1 MTTLATVIE
10 RTKSVCPE
18 CLKPIDA
25 RIVRVENEYF
35 LRKFCEEHGEF
46 SAVIWRGNSVDFENW
61 WTYKSPKIDENLGL
75 KSENNTCCALVEVTS
90 RCNLRCPVCFA
101 ASGENSANEPSVEEL
116 FTVFKRLCDNGN
128 TFIQLSGG
136 EPTVRDD
143 LPEIIAAARRAGAE
157 TVQLNSNGLRLG
169 SEPGYA
175 EILKNSGLSF
185 VFMQFDGT
193 RGEIY
198 QKLRGRDLYSEKIAA
213 IENCG
218 AVKLGVTLVPTIV
231 PGVNVD
237 NIGEILNFALSRSP
251 VIRGVHFQPISYFG
265 RFPSPPGDSERVT
278 LPEILTEIERQTDG
292 KLQISNFVPSSC
304 DHPRCGFHGD
314 FVVLPQGKLMKL
326 TAKYNSDACCCEN
339 SHIKNRKFVSKRWTR
354 GKEAETAEND
364 DFTNLEI
371 FAKRVKSHGFT
382 ITGMA
387 FQDAFT
393 LDFARLRRC
402 SLHASDI
409 FGKIQPFCAKYLTK
423 L

>member
-1 MTTLATVIE
+1 
-10 RTKSVCPE
+10 
-18 CLKPIDA
+18 LKQIDA
-25 RIVRVENEYF
+25 RIVRAGKEYF

-46 SAVIWRGNSVDFENW
+46 SAVVWRGSSADFDNW
-61 WTYKSPKIDENLGL
+61 WLYKSPEIDENLGL
-75 KSENNTCCALVEVTS
+75 KSENNTCCALVEITS

-101 ASGENSANEPSVEEL
+101 ASGENSALEPSAEEL
-116 FTVFKRLCDNGN
+116 FALFKRLCDKGN

-169 SEPGYA
+169 NEPEYA

-198 QKLRGRDLYSEKIAA
+198 EKLRGRDLLLEKLAA
-213 IENCG
+213 IDNC
-218 AVKLGVTLVPTIV
+218 AAAKLGVTLVPTII
-231 PGVNVD
+231 PGVNAD
-237 NIGEILNFALSRSP
+237 NIGEILDFSLSRSP
-251 VIRGVHFQPISYFG
+251 AVRGVHFQPISYFG
-265 RFPSPPGDSERVT
+265 RFPSPPKDNERIT
-278 LPEILTEIERQTDG
+278 LPEILAEIERQTDG
-292 KLQISNFVPSSC
+292 KLQISNFIPSSC

-326 TAKYNSDACCCEN
+326 TTKYKPESCCCEN
-339 SHIKNRKFVSKRWTR
+339 SHIKNRKFVSRRWTR
-354 GKEAETAEND
+354 GTEAETDENA

-371 FAKRVKSHGFT
+371 IAKRIKSHGFT

-387 FQDAFT
+387 FQDAYT
-393 LDFARLRRC
+393 LDLARLRRC
-402 SLHASDI
+402 SLHVADI
-409 FGKIQPFCAKYLTK
+409 SGEIQPFCTKYLTK
-423 L
+423 I